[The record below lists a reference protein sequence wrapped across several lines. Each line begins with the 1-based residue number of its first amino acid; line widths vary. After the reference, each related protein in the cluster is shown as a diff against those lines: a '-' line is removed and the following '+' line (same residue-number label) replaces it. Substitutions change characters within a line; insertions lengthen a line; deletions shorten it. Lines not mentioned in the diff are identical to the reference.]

1 MRTVRRHSTVLRAR
15 LGAGLEQHALGEA
28 LGALRRKL
36 YKLQTKIRYQLW

>member
-1 MRTVRRHSTVLRAR
+1 MRAVRRHSTVLRAR
-15 LGAGLEQHALGEA
+15 LGSGLEQHTLGEA

>member
-1 MRTVRRHSTVLRAR
+1 MRTVRRHSTVLRTR
-15 LGAGLEQHALGEA
+15 LGSGLERHSLGDA